1 MASKAAGLLPSSCLV
16 ILAWQMDPAARLN
29 IDEAIV
35 NIGAEKIDELPD
47 STAAKERTLVSVI
60 DTDVN
65 EQHVTVTLR
74 FSCITFL
81 VILLKWYMPNMD
93 LRRWESLWKTLLT
106 IGVANL
112 LFFFI
117 IVFVFAIGNSI
128 VILIFIAI
136 ESACYLGVLIVR
148 RHICQLLR

>member
-1 MASKAAGLLPSSCLV
+1 
-16 ILAWQMDPAARLN
+16 MDPAARLN

-81 VILLKWYMPNMD
+81 VTMLKWYVCNMD
-93 LRRWESLWKTLLT
+93 LRGWESLWKTLLT

-117 IVFVFAIGNSI
+117 IVFVFVIGNPI

-148 RHICQLLR
+148 RHIRQLMR